1 LCHKY
6 INKNVLFDNS
16 FSLDAIPDLIGNQ
29 VVLLSLRVHDSEQ
42 LARRIPG
49 GNLFRHAGSACA
61 GFHSGP
67 KLGECRGHPVSLFFV
82 LGIKKY

>member
-1 LCHKY
+1 VCGQDSEQPAL
-6 INKNVLFDNS
+6 
-16 FSLDAIPDLIGNQ
+16 DLIG
-29 VVLLSLRVHDSEQ
+29 
-42 LARRIPG
+42 G